1 MNESRER
8 RAIVRVIILTATLL
22 VLAATSARAEFQI
35 CQHPFRPECSVSH
48 VEYPC
53 DVGWKQV
60 MRRFDR
66 RRDACSV
73 AISESHTGE
82 QCSGADIGGCG
93 RGWRKRKR

>member
-1 MNESRER
+1 V
-8 RAIVRVIILTATLL
+8 RASMLTATLF

-60 MRRFDR
+60 MRHFDR
-66 RRDACSV
+66 RRDVQSPALILV
-73 AISESHTGE
+73 PRTDPAAEWNL
-82 QCSGADIGGCG
+82 QLGCA
-93 RGWRKRKR
+93 WRC